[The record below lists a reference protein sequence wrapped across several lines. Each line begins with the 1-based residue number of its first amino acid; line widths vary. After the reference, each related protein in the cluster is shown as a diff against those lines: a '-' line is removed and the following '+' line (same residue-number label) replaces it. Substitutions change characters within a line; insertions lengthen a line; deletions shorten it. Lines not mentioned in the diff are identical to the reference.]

1 MPLISV
7 NKVSKTYHSRLL
19 LDHVSFSID
28 RGDKIALIGS
38 NGTGKSTLFK
48 MIQGKVQPD
57 EGEILHH
64 GTAIAGY
71 LTQNMEELELG
82 GNLLVSEELQEIE
95 DKMREA
101 EYRLANANDAES
113 QSILRTYEQLTSR
126 FEALGG
132 YDYEPRMKAALA
144 GLGLSDIDWT
154 RDVSSFSGGEKMRIC
169 LARLIVSRP
178 DILLLDEPTN
188 HLDTDALEWLEG
200 FIRSYGGAVLLISHD
215 RYFINRT
222 VTKVLELQN
231 STITAYR
238 GNYDDYKEQKRHF
251 LEDQRRLVQSLE
263 KELVRQEGVTQTMLS
278 HRNISGY
285 HAREKVVEKLS
296 DRLAAERSKLSG
308 GPMQMSFRLMPEE
321 RSGDP
326 NKILLQA
333 RNLGK
338 TFPDGKVLFE
348 DVSFEIKA
356 CDKVFLVGPNGCG
369 KTTMLSLLLGRVP
382 EFDGDVLV
390 SGSSRIG
397 YMGQFVPFEDE
408 TRTVLDELME
418 RSELSENASRNLLA
432 RFGFRDI
439 DVYKTISVL
448 SGGERS
454 RLYLCCLLE
463 EKPEILF
470 LDEPTNHLDIES
482 REVLE
487 DALSEYNGAILA
499 VSHDR
504 YFIEKCQSKILGF
517 FGRNVDLLDTY
528 AYYRKKYHE
537 FLETEDEKR
546 AAFLSSKRKADKE
559 RREAEAEATSSEGS
573 SNRSPRSPSVNRAK
587 ERRDIAKRKERIRY
601 LEKAIAELEDEQKQL
616 ESSFGKDTSPEEY
629 EKYARNTEKL
639 ESMYAEYMELENE

>member
-7 NKVSKTYHSRLL
+7 NKVSKSYHSRLL
-19 LDHVSFSID
+19 LDHVSFSIE
-28 RGDKIALIGS
+28 RGDKIALIGN

-48 MIQGKVQPD
+48 MIRGDVKPD

-71 LTQNMEELELG
+71 LTQNMEELDMG
-82 GNLLVSEELQEIE
+82 GNILVSEEIQHIE

-101 EYRLANANDAES
+101 EYKLATADAAES
-113 QSILRTYEQLTSR
+113 QSLLRTYEQLTSR

-144 GLGLSDIDWT
+144 GLGLTDIDYT
-154 RDVSSFSGGEKMRIC
+154 RDISSFSGGEKMRIC

-215 RYFINRT
+215 RYFIDRT
-222 VTKVLELQN
+222 VTKVFELEN

-238 GNYDDYKEQKRHF
+238 GNYSEYKEQKAHF
-251 LEDQRRLVQSLE
+251 IEDQSRLVANLE

-296 DRLAAERSKLSG
+296 DRLAQEKRKLAG
-308 GPMQMSFRLMPEE
+308 GAMRMSFKLMPEE

-326 NKILLQA
+326 DKKLLEA
-333 RNLGK
+333 RHVGK
-338 TFPDGKVLFE
+338 TFPDGKVLFR
-348 DVSFEIKA
+348 DVTFEIKA
-356 CDKVFLVGPNGCG
+356 SDKTFLVGPNGCG
-369 KTTMLSLLLGRVP
+369 KTTLLSLLLGRIGD
-382 EFDGDVLV
+382 FDGDVLV

-408 TRTVLDELME
+408 TKTILSELMD
-418 RSELSENASRNLLA
+418 RSELGETAARNLLA

-439 DVYKTISVL
+439 DVYKQISVL

-454 RLYLCCLLE
+454 RLFLCCLLE
-463 EKPEILF
+463 EKPELLF

-487 DALSEYNGAILA
+487 DALAEYNGAILA

-504 YFIEKCQSKILGF
+504 YFIEKCATCILGF
-517 FGRNVDLLDTY
+517 FGNRVDVMDKY
-528 AYYRKKYHE
+528 EHYRKKYR
-537 FLETEDEKR
+537 TYMEDENAR
-546 AAFLSSKRKADKE
+546 RSAELSEQRQADKA
-559 RREAEAEATSSEGS
+559 RREAEKAASDTFSS
-573 SNRSPRSPSVNRAK
+573 RQPVVNRAK
-587 ERRDIAKRKERIRY
+587 ERKEIAKRKERIRF
-601 LEKAIAELEDEQKQL
+601 LEKAIAELEEEQKNL
-616 ESSFGKDTSPEEY
+616 EASFGKDTTKEDYDRYAKNSEALEE
-629 EKYARNTEKL
+629 
-639 ESMYAEYMELENE
+639 MYSEYMELENN

>member
-7 NKVSKTYHSRLL
+7 NKVSKSYHSRLL
-19 LDHVSFSID
+19 LDHVSFSIE

-48 MIQGKVQPD
+48 MIRGDVLPD
-57 EGEILHH
+57 EGEVLHH

-71 LTQNMEELELG
+71 LTQNMEELDMG
-82 GNLLVSEELQEIE
+82 GNILISEEIRDVE

-101 EYRLANANDAES
+101 EYKLATADAAES
-113 QSILRTYEQLTSR
+113 QSLLRTYEQLTAR

-144 GLGLSDIDWT
+144 GLGLSDIDFT
-154 RDVSSFSGGEKMRIC
+154 RDISSFSGGEKMRIC

-200 FIRSYGGAVLLISHD
+200 FVRSYGGAVLLISHD
-215 RYFINRT
+215 RYFIDRT
-222 VTKVLELQN
+222 VTKVLELEN
-231 STITAYR
+231 GSITAYR
-238 GNYDDYKEQKRHF
+238 GNYTEYKEQKRRF
-251 LEDQRRLVQSLE
+251 IEDQKRLVSNLE

-296 DRLAAERSKLSG
+296 DRLAAEKSKLAG
-308 GPMQMSFRLMPEE
+308 GPLQMSFKLMPEV
-321 RSGDP
+321 RAGDP
-326 NKILLQA
+326 EKILLQT

-338 TFPDGKVLFE
+338 TFPDGKVLFR
-348 DVSFEIKA
+348 DVNFEIKA
-356 CDKVFLVGPNGCG
+356 CDKMFLVGPNGCG
-369 KTTMLSLLLGRVP
+369 KTTMLSLLLGKIS
-382 EFDGDVLV
+382 EFDGDVLI

-408 TRTVLDELME
+408 TRTILDELME
-418 RSELSENASRNLLA
+418 RSELGETAARNLLA

-439 DVYKTISVL
+439 DVYKQISVL

-454 RLYLCCLLE
+454 RLFLCCLLE
-463 EKPEILF
+463 EKPELLF

-487 DALSEYNGAILA
+487 DALADYNGAILA

-517 FGRNVDLLDTY
+517 FGDRVELYDKY
-528 AYYRKKYHE
+528 EFYRRKYRA
-537 FLETEDEKR
+537 FVADEESKR
-546 AAFLSSKRKADKE
+546 AAALSEQRREDKE
-559 RREAEAEATSSEGS
+559 RREAEKKEASESS
-573 SNRSPRSPSVNRAK
+573 PKTPSVNRAK
-587 ERRDIAKRKERIRY
+587 ERKETAKRKERIKF
-601 LEKAIAELEDEQKQL
+601 LEKTIAELEEEQKAL
-616 ESSFGKDTSPEEY
+616 ESSFGKDTAKEDYDRYAKNSETLEE
-629 EKYARNTEKL
+629 
-639 ESMYAEYMELENE
+639 MYAEYMELENN

>member
-7 NKVSKTYHSRLL
+7 NKVSKSYHSRLL
-19 LDHVSFSID
+19 LDHVSFSIEK
-28 RGDKIALIGS
+28 GDKIALIGS

-48 MIQGKVQPD
+48 MIRGDVKPD
-57 EGEILHH
+57 EGEVLHH

-71 LTQNMEELELG
+71 LTQNMEELDMG
-82 GNLLVSEELQEIE
+82 GNILVSEEIQSIE

-101 EYRLANANDAES
+101 EYKLATADAENS
-113 QSILRTYEQLTSR
+113 QSLLRTYEQLTSR

-144 GLGLSDIDWT
+144 GLGLTDIDFT
-154 RDVSSFSGGEKMRIC
+154 RDISSFSGGEKMRIC

-215 RYFINRT
+215 RYFIDKT
-222 VTKVLELQN
+222 VTKVLELEN

-238 GNYDDYKEQKRHF
+238 GNYTDYKEQKRRF
-251 LEDQRRLVQSLE
+251 IEDQKRLVANLE

-308 GPMQMSFRLMPEE
+308 GPLQMSFKLMPEV
-321 RSGDP
+321 RAGDP
-326 NKILLQA
+326 EKILLQT

-338 TFPDGKVLFE
+338 TFPDGKVLFR
-348 DVSFEIKA
+348 DVNFEIKA
-356 CDKVFLVGPNGCG
+356 CDKMFLVGPNGCG
-369 KTTMLSLLLGRVP
+369 KTTMLSLLLGRIS
-382 EFDGDVLV
+382 EFDGDVLI

-408 TRTVLDELME
+408 TRTILDELME
-418 RSELSENASRNLLA
+418 RSELGETAARNLLA

-439 DVYKTISVL
+439 DVYKQISVL

-454 RLYLCCLLE
+454 RLFLCCLLE
-463 EKPEILF
+463 EKPELLF

-487 DALSEYNGAILA
+487 DALADYNGAILA

-504 YFIEKCQSKILGF
+504 YFIEKCQSKIIGF
-517 FGRNVDLLDTY
+517 FGDHVEQFDKY
-528 AYYRKKYHE
+528 EFYRRKYRT
-537 FLETEDEKR
+537 FVADEESKR
-546 AAFLSSKRKADKE
+546 AAVLSEQRREEKE
-559 RREAEAEATSSEGS
+559 RREAEKKEAADAA
-573 SNRSPRSPSVNRAK
+573 PKAPSVNRAK
-587 ERRDIAKRKERIRY
+587 ERKEIAKRKERIKY
-601 LEKAIAELEDEQKQL
+601 LEKTIAELEEEQKTL
-616 ESSFGKDTSPEEY
+616 EASFGKDTTKEDYDRYAKNSEMLEE
-629 EKYARNTEKL
+629 
-639 ESMYAEYMELENE
+639 MYAEYMELENT

>member
-7 NKVSKTYHSRLL
+7 NKVSKSYHSRLL
-19 LDHVSFSID
+19 LDHVSFSIE

-48 MIQGKVQPD
+48 MIRGDVLPD
-57 EGEILHH
+57 EGEVLHH

-71 LTQNMEELELG
+71 LTQNMEELDMG
-82 GNLLVSEELQEIE
+82 GNILISEEIRDVE

-101 EYRLANANDAES
+101 EYKLATADAAES
-113 QSILRTYEQLTSR
+113 QSLLRTYEQLTAR

-144 GLGLSDIDWT
+144 GLGLSDIDFT
-154 RDVSSFSGGEKMRIC
+154 RDISSFSGGEKMRIC

-200 FIRSYGGAVLLISHD
+200 FVRSYGGAVLLISHD
-215 RYFINRT
+215 RYFIDRT
-222 VTKVLELQN
+222 VTKVLELEN
-231 STITAYR
+231 GSITAYR
-238 GNYDDYKEQKRHF
+238 GNYTEYKEQKRRF
-251 LEDQRRLVQSLE
+251 IEDQKRLVSNLE

-296 DRLAAERSKLSG
+296 DRLAAEKSKLAG
-308 GPMQMSFRLMPEE
+308 GPLQMSFKLMPEV
-321 RSGDP
+321 RAGDP
-326 NKILLQA
+326 EKILLQT

-338 TFPDGKVLFE
+338 TFPDGKVLFR
-348 DVSFEIKA
+348 DVNFEIKA
-356 CDKVFLVGPNGCG
+356 CDKMFLVGPNGCG
-369 KTTMLSLLLGRVP
+369 KTTMLSLLLGRIS
-382 EFDGDVLV
+382 EFDGDVLI

-408 TRTVLDELME
+408 TRTILDELME
-418 RSELSENASRNLLA
+418 RSELGETAARNLLA

-439 DVYKTISVL
+439 DVYKQISVL

-454 RLYLCCLLE
+454 RLFLCCLLE
-463 EKPEILF
+463 EKPELLF

-487 DALSEYNGAILA
+487 DALADYNGAILA

-517 FGRNVDLLDTY
+517 FGDHVELYDKY
-528 AYYRKKYHE
+528 EFYRRKYRA
-537 FLETEDEKR
+537 FVADEESKR
-546 AAFLSSKRKADKE
+546 AAALSEQRREDKE
-559 RREAEAEATSSEGS
+559 RREAEKKEASEI
-573 SNRSPRSPSVNRAK
+573 SPKTPSVNRAK
-587 ERRDIAKRKERIRY
+587 ERKETAKRKERIKF
-601 LEKAIAELEDEQKQL
+601 LEKTIAELEEEQKAL
-616 ESSFGKDTSPEEY
+616 ESSFGKDTAKEDYDRYAKNSETLEE
-629 EKYARNTEKL
+629 
-639 ESMYAEYMELENE
+639 MYAEYMELENN

>member
-7 NKVSKTYHSRLL
+7 NKVSKSYHSRLL
-19 LDHVSFSID
+19 LDHVSFSIE

-48 MIQGKVQPD
+48 MIRGDVLPD
-57 EGEILHH
+57 EGEVLHH

-71 LTQNMEELELG
+71 LTQNMEELDMG
-82 GNLLVSEELQEIE
+82 GNILISEEIRDVE

-101 EYRLANANDAES
+101 EYKLATADAAES
-113 QSILRTYEQLTSR
+113 QSLLRTYEQLTAR

-144 GLGLSDIDWT
+144 GLGLSDIDFT
-154 RDVSSFSGGEKMRIC
+154 RDISSFSGGEKMRIC

-200 FIRSYGGAVLLISHD
+200 FVRSYGGAVLLISHD
-215 RYFINRT
+215 RYFIDRT
-222 VTKVLELQN
+222 VTKVLELEN
-231 STITAYR
+231 GSITAYR
-238 GNYDDYKEQKRHF
+238 GNYTEYKEQKRRF
-251 LEDQRRLVQSLE
+251 IEDQKRLVSNLE

-296 DRLAAERSKLSG
+296 DRLAAEKSKLAG
-308 GPMQMSFRLMPEE
+308 GPLQMSFKLMPEV
-321 RSGDP
+321 RAGDP
-326 NKILLQA
+326 EKILLQT

-338 TFPDGKVLFE
+338 TFPDGKVLFR
-348 DVSFEIKA
+348 DVNFEIKA
-356 CDKVFLVGPNGCG
+356 CDKMFLVGPNGCG
-369 KTTMLSLLLGRVP
+369 KTTMLSLLLGKIS
-382 EFDGDVLV
+382 EFDGDVLI

-408 TRTVLDELME
+408 TRTILDELME
-418 RSELSENASRNLLA
+418 RSELGETAARNLLA

-439 DVYKTISVL
+439 DVYKQISVL

-454 RLYLCCLLE
+454 RLFLCCLLE
-463 EKPEILF
+463 EKPELLF

-487 DALSEYNGAILA
+487 DALADYNGAILA

-517 FGRNVDLLDTY
+517 FGDHIELYDKY
-528 AYYRKKYHE
+528 EFYRRKYRA
-537 FLETEDEKR
+537 FIADEESKR
-546 AAFLSSKRKADKE
+546 AAALSEQRREDKE
-559 RREAEAEATSSEGS
+559 RREAEKKEASEI
-573 SNRSPRSPSVNRAK
+573 SPKTPSVNRAK
-587 ERRDIAKRKERIRY
+587 ERKETAKRKERIKF
-601 LEKAIAELEDEQKQL
+601 LEKTIAELEEEQKAL
-616 ESSFGKDTSPEEY
+616 ESSFGKDTAKEDYDRYAKNSETLEE
-629 EKYARNTEKL
+629 
-639 ESMYAEYMELENE
+639 MYAEYMELENN

>member
-7 NKVSKTYHSRLL
+7 NKVSKSYHSRLL
-19 LDHVSFSID
+19 LDHVSLSIE
-28 RGDKIALIGS
+28 RGDKIALIGN

-48 MIQGKVQPD
+48 MIQGKVAPD

-71 LTQNMEELELG
+71 LTQNMEELEMG
-82 GNLLVSEELQEIE
+82 GSLLSNEELQHIE
-95 DKMREA
+95 DQMREA
-101 EYRLANANDAES
+101 EYRLANADAAES
-113 QSILRTYEQLTSR
+113 QSLLRTYEQLTSR
-126 FEALGG
+126 FESLGG

-144 GLGLSDIDWT
+144 GLGLTGIDFS
-154 RDVSSFSGGEKMRIC
+154 RDVNSFSGGEKMRIC

-215 RYFINRT
+215 RYFIDRT
-222 VTKVLELQN
+222 VTKVLELEN

-238 GNYDDYKEQKRHF
+238 GNYTDYKEQKAHF
-251 LEDQRRLVQSLE
+251 LEEQRRLVASLE

-296 DRLAAERSKLSG
+296 DRLSQERSKLSG
-308 GPMQMSFRLMPEE
+308 GPLRMSFKLRPEE

-326 NKILLQA
+326 DKKLLEA
-333 RNLGK
+333 RHLGK
-338 TFPDGKVLFE
+338 TFPDGKVLFQ

-356 CDKVFLVGPNGCG
+356 SDKVFLVGPNGCG
-369 KTTMLSLLLGRVP
+369 KTTLLSLLLGKIDD
-382 EFDGDVLV
+382 FDGDVLV

-408 TRTVLDELME
+408 TKTILSELMD
-418 RSELSENASRNLLA
+418 RSELSETASRNLLA

-439 DVYKTISVL
+439 DVYKQISVL

-454 RLYLCCLLE
+454 RLFLCCLLE
-463 EKPEILF
+463 EKPELLF

-487 DALSEYNGAILA
+487 DALAEYNGAILA

-504 YFIEKCQSKILGF
+504 YFIEKCQSRILGF
-517 FGRNVDLLDTY
+517 FGDHIEMLDKY
-528 AYYRKKYHE
+528 EFYRRKYRAYFADEEAKKAAALSE
-537 FLETEDEKR
+537 QRRAEKIQR
-546 AAFLSSKRKADKE
+546 EQEKKESASSR
-559 RREAEAEATSSEGS
+559 
-573 SNRSPRSPSVNRAK
+573 PPSVNRAQERK
-587 ERRDIAKRKERIRY
+587 EVAKRKERIRY
-601 LEKAIAELEDEQKQL
+601 LDKTIAELEEEQKAL
-616 ESSFGKDTSPEEY
+616 EASFGKDTSAEDY
-629 EKYARNTEKL
+629 DRYAKNSETL
-639 ESMYAEYMELENE
+639 EAMYTEYMELENS

>member
-7 NKVSKTYHSRLL
+7 NKVSKSYHSRLL
-19 LDHVSFSID
+19 LDQVSFSIE

-48 MIQGKVQPD
+48 MIRGDVKPD
-57 EGEILHH
+57 EGEVLHH

-71 LTQNMEELELG
+71 LTQNMEELDMG
-82 GNLLVSEELQEIE
+82 GNILVSEEIQNIE

-101 EYRLANANDAES
+101 EFKLATADAAES
-113 QSILRTYEQLTSR
+113 QSLLRTYEQLTSR

-144 GLGLSDIDWT
+144 GLGLTDIDFT
-154 RDVSSFSGGEKMRIC
+154 RDISSFSGGEKMRIC

-215 RYFINRT
+215 RYFIDKT
-222 VTKVLELQN
+222 VTKVLELEN

-238 GNYDDYKEQKRHF
+238 GNYTDYKEQKRRF
-251 LEDQRRLVQSLE
+251 IEDQKRLVANLE

-296 DRLAAERSKLSG
+296 DRLASERSKLKG
-308 GPMQMSFRLMPEE
+308 GPLQMSFKLMPEV
-321 RSGDP
+321 RAGDP
-326 NKILLQA
+326 EKILLQT

-338 TFPDGKVLFE
+338 TFPDGKVLFR
-348 DVSFEIKA
+348 DVNFEIKA
-356 CDKVFLVGPNGCG
+356 CDKMFLVGPNGCG
-369 KTTMLSLLLGRVP
+369 KTTMLSLLLGRIS
-382 EFDGDVLV
+382 EFDGDVLI

-408 TRTVLDELME
+408 TRTILDELME
-418 RSELSENASRNLLA
+418 RSELGETAARNLLA

-439 DVYKTISVL
+439 DVYKQISVL

-454 RLYLCCLLE
+454 RLFLCCLLE
-463 EKPEILF
+463 EKPELLF

-487 DALSEYNGAILA
+487 DALADYNGAILA

-504 YFIEKCQSKILGF
+504 YFIEKCQSKIIGF
-517 FGRNVDLLDTY
+517 FGDHVEQFDKY
-528 AYYRKKYHE
+528 EFYRRKYRT
-537 FLETEDEKR
+537 FIADEESKR
-546 AAFLSSKRKADKE
+546 AAVLSEQRREEKE
-559 RREAEAEATSSEGS
+559 RREAEKKESADQA
-573 SNRSPRSPSVNRAK
+573 PKAPVVNRAK
-587 ERRDIAKRKERIRY
+587 ERKEIAKRKERIKY
-601 LEKAIAELEDEQKQL
+601 LEKTIAELEEEQKTL
-616 ESSFGKDTSPEEY
+616 EASFGKDTTKEDYDRYAKNSETLEE
-629 EKYARNTEKL
+629 
-639 ESMYAEYMELENE
+639 MYAEYMELENT

>member
-7 NKVSKTYHSRLL
+7 NKVSKSYHSRLL
-19 LDHVSFSID
+19 LDHVSFSIE

-48 MIQGKVQPD
+48 MIRGDILPD
-57 EGEILHH
+57 EGEVLHH

-71 LTQNMEELELG
+71 LTQNMEELDMG
-82 GNLLVSEELQEIE
+82 GNILISEEIRDVE

-101 EYRLANANDAES
+101 EYKLATADAAES
-113 QSILRTYEQLTSR
+113 QSLLRTYEQLTAR

-144 GLGLSDIDWT
+144 GLGLSDIDFT
-154 RDVSSFSGGEKMRIC
+154 RDISSFSGGEKMRIC

-200 FIRSYGGAVLLISHD
+200 FVRSYGGAVLLISHD
-215 RYFINRT
+215 RYFIDRT
-222 VTKVLELQN
+222 VTKVLELEN
-231 STITAYR
+231 GSITAYR
-238 GNYDDYKEQKRHF
+238 GNYTEYKEQKRRF
-251 LEDQRRLVQSLE
+251 IEDQKRLVSNLE

-296 DRLAAERSKLSG
+296 DRLAAEKSKLAG
-308 GPMQMSFRLMPEE
+308 GPLQMSFKLMPEV
-321 RSGDP
+321 RAGDP
-326 NKILLQA
+326 EKILLQT

-338 TFPDGKVLFE
+338 TFPDGKVLFR
-348 DVSFEIKA
+348 DVNFEIKA
-356 CDKVFLVGPNGCG
+356 CDKMFLVGPNGCG
-369 KTTMLSLLLGRVP
+369 KTTMLSLLLGRIS
-382 EFDGDVLV
+382 EFDGDVLI

-408 TRTVLDELME
+408 TRTILDELME
-418 RSELSENASRNLLA
+418 RSELGETAARNLLA

-439 DVYKTISVL
+439 DVYKQISVL

-454 RLYLCCLLE
+454 RLFLCCLLE
-463 EKPEILF
+463 EKPELLF

-487 DALSEYNGAILA
+487 DALADYNGAILA

-517 FGRNVDLLDTY
+517 FGDRVELYDKY
-528 AYYRKKYHE
+528 EFYRRKYRA
-537 FLETEDEKR
+537 FVADEESKR
-546 AAFLSSKRKADKE
+546 AAALSEQRREDKE
-559 RREAEAEATSSEGS
+559 RREAEKKEASESS
-573 SNRSPRSPSVNRAK
+573 PKTPSVNRAK
-587 ERRDIAKRKERIRY
+587 ERKETAKRKERIKF
-601 LEKAIAELEDEQKQL
+601 LEKTIAELEEEQKAL
-616 ESSFGKDTSPEEY
+616 ESSFGKDTAKEDYDRYAKNSETLEE
-629 EKYARNTEKL
+629 
-639 ESMYAEYMELENE
+639 MYAEYMELENN

>member
-7 NKVSKTYHSRLL
+7 NKVSKSYHSRLL

-48 MIQGKVQPD
+48 MIRGDVKPD

-71 LTQNMEELELG
+71 LTQNMEELDMG
-82 GNLLVSEELQEIE
+82 GNLLVSEELQDIE

-101 EYRLANANDAES
+101 EAHLANASETES
-113 QSILRTYEQLTSR
+113 QSLLRTYQQLASR
-126 FEALGG
+126 YESLGG

-144 GLGLSDIDWT
+144 GLGLTDIDWT
-154 RDVSSFSGGEKMRIC
+154 RDISSFSGGEKMRIC

-222 VTKVLELQN
+222 VTKVLELEN

-238 GNYDDYKEQKRHF
+238 GNYDDYKEQKRRF
-251 LEDQRRLVQSLE
+251 LEDQKRLVANLE
-263 KELVRQEGVTQTMLS
+263 KELIRQEGVTQTMLS

-296 DRLAAERSKLSG
+296 DRLAAEKSRLAG
-308 GPMQMSFRLMPEE
+308 GPMRMSFKLMPEE

-326 NKILLQA
+326 NKILLQT
-333 RNLGK
+333 RSLGK

-369 KTTMLSLLLGRVP
+369 KTTMLSLLLGRISD
-382 EFDGDVLV
+382 FDGDVLV

-397 YMGQFVPFEDE
+397 YMGQFVPFDDE
-408 TRTVLDELME
+408 TRTVLDELSE
-418 RSELSENASRNLLA
+418 RAEMTETAARNLLA

-439 DVYKTISVL
+439 DVYKQIAVL

-487 DALSEYNGAILA
+487 DALAEYNGAILA

-517 FGRNVDLLDTY
+517 FGNRVEMLDKY
-528 AYYRKKYHE
+528 EFYRRKYHDFTE
-537 FLETEDEKR
+537 AEDEKR
-546 AAFLSSKRKADKE
+546 AIEHSEQRRIEKE
-559 RREAEAEATSSEGS
+559 RHEEEKAARAPA
-573 SNRSPRSPSVNRAK
+573 VNRAQERK
-587 ERRDIAKRKERIRY
+587 EIARRKERIRF
-601 LEKAIAELEDEQKQL
+601 LEKTIAELEEEQKTL
-616 ESSFGKDTSPEEY
+616 EASFGKDTSPEDY
-629 EKYARNTEKL
+629 EKYAQNTEKL
-639 ESMYAEYMELENE
+639 DAMYTEYMELENS

>member
-7 NKVSKTYHSRLL
+7 NKVSKSYHSRLL
-19 LDHVSFSID
+19 LDRVSFSIE

-48 MIQGKVQPD
+48 IIRGDVMPD

-71 LTQNMEELELG
+71 LTQNMEELDMG
-82 GNLLVSEELQEIE
+82 GNILISEEIREVE

-101 EYRLANANDAES
+101 ECKLATADSAES
-113 QSILRTYEQLTSR
+113 QALLRTYEQLTSR
-126 FEALGG
+126 YESLGG
-132 YDYEPRMKAALA
+132 YDYEPRMKTALA
-144 GLGLSDIDWT
+144 GLGLADVDFT
-154 RDVSSFSGGEKMRIC
+154 RDISSFSGGEKMRIC

-200 FIRSYGGAVLLISHD
+200 FVRSYGGAVLLISHD
-215 RYFINRT
+215 RYFIDRT
-222 VTKVLELQN
+222 VTKVLELEN
-231 STITAYR
+231 GTITAYR
-238 GNYDDYKEQKRHF
+238 GNYTDYKEQKRRF
-251 LEDQRRLVQSLE
+251 IEDQKRLVSNLE

-296 DRLAAERSKLSG
+296 DRLAAEKSKLAG
-308 GPMQMSFRLMPEE
+308 GPLQMSFKLMPEV
-321 RSGDP
+321 RAGDP
-326 NKILLQA
+326 EKILLQT

-338 TFPDGKVLFE
+338 TFPDGKVLFR
-348 DVSFEIKA
+348 DVNFEIKA
-356 CDKVFLVGPNGCG
+356 CDKMFLVGPNGCG
-369 KTTMLSLLLGRVP
+369 KTTMLSLLLGKIS
-382 EFDGDVLV
+382 EFDGDVLI

-408 TRTVLDELME
+408 TRTILDELME
-418 RSELSENASRNLLA
+418 RSELGETAARNLLA

-439 DVYKTISVL
+439 DVYKQISVL

-454 RLYLCCLLE
+454 RLFLCCLLE
-463 EKPEILF
+463 EKPELLF

-487 DALSEYNGAILA
+487 DALADYNGAILA

-517 FGRNVDLLDTY
+517 FGDHVELYDKY
-528 AYYRKKYHE
+528 EFYRRKYRAFVAE
-537 FLETEDEKR
+537 EESRR
-546 AAFLSSKRKADKE
+546 AAVLSEQRREDKE
-559 RREAEAEATSSEGS
+559 RRDAEKKKASEM
-573 SNRSPRSPSVNRAK
+573 SPKAPSVNRAK
-587 ERRDIAKRKERIRY
+587 ERKEIAKRKERIKF
-601 LEKAIAELEDEQKQL
+601 LEKTIAELEEEQKTL
-616 ESSFGKDTSPEEY
+616 ESSFGKDTSKEDY
-629 EKYARNTEKL
+629 DRYAENSKTL
-639 ESMYAEYMELENE
+639 EDMYAEYMELEST

>member
-7 NKVSKTYHSRLL
+7 NKVSKSYHSRLL
-19 LDHVSFSID
+19 LDHVSFSIE
-28 RGDKIALIGS
+28 RGDKIALIGN

-48 MIQGKVQPD
+48 MIQGKVAPD

-71 LTQNMEELELG
+71 LTQNMEELEMG
-82 GNLLVSEELQEIE
+82 GSLLSNEELQHIE
-95 DKMREA
+95 DQMREA
-101 EYRLANANDAES
+101 EYRLANADAAES
-113 QSILRTYEQLTSR
+113 QSLLRTYEQLTSR
-126 FEALGG
+126 FESLGG

-144 GLGLSDIDWT
+144 GLGLTGIDFS
-154 RDVSSFSGGEKMRIC
+154 RDVNSFSGGEKMRIC

-215 RYFINRT
+215 RYFIDRT
-222 VTKVLELQN
+222 VTKVLELEN

-238 GNYDDYKEQKRHF
+238 GNYTDYKEQKAHF
-251 LEDQRRLVQSLE
+251 LEEQRRLVASLE

-296 DRLAAERSKLSG
+296 DRLSQERSKLSG
-308 GPMQMSFRLMPEE
+308 GPLRMSFKLMPEE

-326 NKILLQA
+326 DKKLLEA
-333 RNLGK
+333 RHLGK
-338 TFPDGKVLFE
+338 TFPDGKVLFQ

-356 CDKVFLVGPNGCG
+356 SDKVFLVGPNGCG
-369 KTTMLSLLLGRVP
+369 KTTLLSLLLGKIDD
-382 EFDGDVLV
+382 FDGDVLV

-408 TRTVLDELME
+408 TKTILSELMD
-418 RSELSENASRNLLA
+418 RSELSETASRNLLA

-439 DVYKTISVL
+439 DVYKQISVL

-454 RLYLCCLLE
+454 RLFLCCLLE
-463 EKPEILF
+463 EKPELLF

-487 DALSEYNGAILA
+487 DALAEYNGAILA

-504 YFIEKCQSKILGF
+504 YFIEKCQSRILGF
-517 FGRNVDLLDTY
+517 FGDHIEMLDKY
-528 AYYRKKYHE
+528 EFYRRKYRAYFADEEAKKAAALSE
-537 FLETEDEKR
+537 QRRAEKIQR
-546 AAFLSSKRKADKE
+546 EQEKKESASSR
-559 RREAEAEATSSEGS
+559 
-573 SNRSPRSPSVNRAK
+573 PPSVNRAQERK
-587 ERRDIAKRKERIRY
+587 EVAKRKERIRY
-601 LEKAIAELEDEQKQL
+601 LEKTIAELEEEQKAL
-616 ESSFGKDTSPEEY
+616 EASFGKDTSAEDY
-629 EKYARNTEKL
+629 DRYAKNSETL
-639 ESMYAEYMELENE
+639 EAMYTEYMELENS

>member
-7 NKVSKTYHSRLL
+7 NKVSKSYHSRLL
-19 LDHVSFSID
+19 LDHVSFSIE
-28 RGDKIALIGS
+28 RGDKIALIGN

-48 MIQGKVQPD
+48 MIRGDVKPD

-71 LTQNMEELELG
+71 LTQNMEELDMG
-82 GNLLVSEELQEIE
+82 GNILVSEEIQHIE

-101 EYRLANANDAES
+101 EYKLATADAAES
-113 QSILRTYEQLTSR
+113 QSLLRTYEQLTSR

-144 GLGLSDIDWT
+144 GLGLTDIDYT
-154 RDVSSFSGGEKMRIC
+154 RDISSFSGGEKMRIC

-188 HLDTDALEWLEG
+188 HLDTDALEWPEG

-215 RYFINRT
+215 RYFIDRT
-222 VTKVLELQN
+222 VTKVFELEN

-238 GNYDDYKEQKRHF
+238 GNYSEYKEQKAHF
-251 LEDQRRLVQSLE
+251 IEDQSRLVANLE

-296 DRLAAERSKLSG
+296 DRLAQEKRKLAG
-308 GPMQMSFRLMPEE
+308 GAMRMSFKLMPEE

-326 NKILLQA
+326 DKKLLEA
-333 RNLGK
+333 RHVGK
-338 TFPDGKVLFE
+338 TFPDGKVLFR
-348 DVSFEIKA
+348 DVTFEIKA
-356 CDKVFLVGPNGCG
+356 SDKTFLVGPNGCG
-369 KTTMLSLLLGRVP
+369 KTTLLSLLLGRIGD
-382 EFDGDVLV
+382 FDGDVLV

-408 TRTVLDELME
+408 TKTILSELMD
-418 RSELSENASRNLLA
+418 RSELGETAARNLLA

-439 DVYKTISVL
+439 DVYKQISVL

-454 RLYLCCLLE
+454 RLFLCCLLE
-463 EKPEILF
+463 EKPELLF

-487 DALSEYNGAILA
+487 DALAEYNGAILA

-504 YFIEKCQSKILGF
+504 YFIEKCATCILGF
-517 FGRNVDLLDTY
+517 FGSRVDVMDKY
-528 AYYRKKYHE
+528 EHYRKKYR
-537 FLETEDEKR
+537 TYMEDENAR
-546 AAFLSSKRKADKE
+546 RSAELSEQRQADKA
-559 RREAEAEATSSEGS
+559 RREAEKAVSDTSSS
-573 SNRSPRSPSVNRAK
+573 RQPVVNRAK
-587 ERRDIAKRKERIRY
+587 ERKEIAKRKERIRF
-601 LEKAIAELEDEQKQL
+601 LEKAIAELEEEQKNL
-616 ESSFGKDTSPEEY
+616 EASFGKDTTKEDYDRYAKNSETLEE
-629 EKYARNTEKL
+629 
-639 ESMYAEYMELENE
+639 MYSEYMELENN

>member
-7 NKVSKTYHSRLL
+7 NKVSKSYHSRLL
-19 LDHVSFSID
+19 LDHVSFSIE

-48 MIQGKVQPD
+48 MIRGDVLPD
-57 EGEILHH
+57 EGEVLHH

-71 LTQNMEELELG
+71 LTQNMEELDMG
-82 GNLLVSEELQEIE
+82 GNILISEEIRDVE

-101 EYRLANANDAES
+101 EYKLATADAAES
-113 QSILRTYEQLTSR
+113 QSLLRTYEQPTAR

-144 GLGLSDIDWT
+144 GLGLSDIDFT
-154 RDVSSFSGGEKMRIC
+154 RDISSFSGGEKMRIC

-200 FIRSYGGAVLLISHD
+200 FVRSYGGAVLLISHD
-215 RYFINRT
+215 RYFIDRT
-222 VTKVLELQN
+222 VTKVLELEN
-231 STITAYR
+231 GSITAYR
-238 GNYDDYKEQKRHF
+238 GNYTEYKEQKRRF
-251 LEDQRRLVQSLE
+251 IEDQKRLVSNLE

-296 DRLAAERSKLSG
+296 DRLAAEKSKLAG
-308 GPMQMSFRLMPEE
+308 GPLQMSFKLMPEA
-321 RSGDP
+321 RAGDP
-326 NKILLQA
+326 EKILLQT

-338 TFPDGKVLFE
+338 TFPDGKVLFR
-348 DVSFEIKA
+348 DVNFEIKA
-356 CDKVFLVGPNGCG
+356 CDKMFLVGPNGCG
-369 KTTMLSLLLGRVP
+369 KTTMLSLLLGRIS
-382 EFDGDVLV
+382 EFDGDVLI

-408 TRTVLDELME
+408 TRTILDELME
-418 RSELSENASRNLLA
+418 RSELGETAARNLLA

-439 DVYKTISVL
+439 DVYKQISVL

-454 RLYLCCLLE
+454 RLFLCCLLE
-463 EKPEILF
+463 EKPELLF

-487 DALSEYNGAILA
+487 DALADYNGAILA

-517 FGRNVDLLDTY
+517 FGDHVELYDKY
-528 AYYRKKYHE
+528 EFYRRKYRA
-537 FLETEDEKR
+537 FVADEESKR
-546 AAFLSSKRKADKE
+546 AAALSEQRREDKE
-559 RREAEAEATSSEGS
+559 RREAEKKEASEIA
-573 SNRSPRSPSVNRAK
+573 PKTPSVNRAK
-587 ERRDIAKRKERIRY
+587 ERKETAKRKERIKF
-601 LEKAIAELEDEQKQL
+601 LEKTIAELEEEQKAL
-616 ESSFGKDTSPEEY
+616 ESSFGKDTAKEDYDRYAKNSETLEE
-629 EKYARNTEKL
+629 
-639 ESMYAEYMELENE
+639 MYAEYMELENN

>member
-7 NKVSKTYHSRLL
+7 NKVSKSYHSRLL
-19 LDHVSFSID
+19 LDHVSFSIE

-48 MIQGKVQPD
+48 MIRGDVLPD
-57 EGEILHH
+57 EGEVLHH

-71 LTQNMEELELG
+71 LTQNMEELDMG
-82 GNLLVSEELQEIE
+82 GNILISEEIRDVE

-101 EYRLANANDAES
+101 EYKLATADAAES
-113 QSILRTYEQLTSR
+113 QSLLRTYEQLTAR

-144 GLGLSDIDWT
+144 GLGLSDIDFT
-154 RDVSSFSGGEKMRIC
+154 RDISSFSGGEKMRIC

-200 FIRSYGGAVLLISHD
+200 FVRSYGGAVLLISHD
-215 RYFINRT
+215 RYFIDRT
-222 VTKVLELQN
+222 VTKVLELEN
-231 STITAYR
+231 GSITAYR
-238 GNYDDYKEQKRHF
+238 GNYTEYKEQKRRF
-251 LEDQRRLVQSLE
+251 IEDQKRLVSNLE

-296 DRLAAERSKLSG
+296 DRLAAEKSKLAG
-308 GPMQMSFRLMPEE
+308 GPLQMSFKLMPEV
-321 RSGDP
+321 RAGDP
-326 NKILLQA
+326 EKILLQT

-338 TFPDGKVLFE
+338 TFPDGKVLFR
-348 DVSFEIKA
+348 DVNFEIKA
-356 CDKVFLVGPNGCG
+356 CDKMFLVGPNGCG
-369 KTTMLSLLLGRVP
+369 KTTMLSLLLGRIS
-382 EFDGDVLV
+382 EFDGDVLI

-408 TRTVLDELME
+408 TRTILDELME
-418 RSELSENASRNLLA
+418 RSELGETAARNLLA

-439 DVYKTISVL
+439 DVYKQISVL

-454 RLYLCCLLE
+454 RLFLCCLLE
-463 EKPEILF
+463 EKPELLF
-470 LDEPTNHLDIES
+470 LDEPTNPLDIDS

-487 DALSEYNGAILA
+487 DALADYNGAILA

-517 FGRNVDLLDTY
+517 FGDHVELYDKY
-528 AYYRKKYHE
+528 EFYRRKYRA
-537 FLETEDEKR
+537 FVADEESKR
-546 AAFLSSKRKADKE
+546 AAALSEQRREDKE
-559 RREAEAEATSSEGS
+559 RREAEKKEASEI
-573 SNRSPRSPSVNRAK
+573 SPKTPSVNRAK
-587 ERRDIAKRKERIRY
+587 ERKETAKRKERIKF
-601 LEKAIAELEDEQKQL
+601 LEKTIAELEEEQKAL
-616 ESSFGKDTSPEEY
+616 ESSFGKDTAKEDYDRYAKNSETLEE
-629 EKYARNTEKL
+629 
-639 ESMYAEYMELENE
+639 MYAEYMELENN

>member
-7 NKVSKTYHSRLL
+7 NKVSKSYHSRLL
-19 LDHVSFSID
+19 LDRVSFSIE
-28 RGDKIALIGS
+28 RGDKIALIGN

-48 MIQGKVQPD
+48 MIRGDVKPD
-57 EGEILHH
+57 EGEVLHH

-71 LTQNMEELELG
+71 LTQNMEELDMG
-82 GNLLVSEELQEIE
+82 GNILVSEEIQSIE

-101 EYRLANANDAES
+101 EYKLATADAENS
-113 QSILRTYEQLTSR
+113 QSLLRTYEQLTSR

-144 GLGLSDIDWT
+144 GLGLTDIDFT
-154 RDVSSFSGGEKMRIC
+154 RDISSFSGGEKMRIC

-215 RYFINRT
+215 RYFIDKT
-222 VTKVLELQN
+222 VTKVLELEN

-238 GNYDDYKEQKRHF
+238 GNYTDYKEQKLRF
-251 LEDQRRLVQSLE
+251 IEDQKRLVANLE

-296 DRLAAERSKLSG
+296 DRLASERSKLSG
-308 GPMQMSFRLMPEE
+308 GPLQMSFKLMPEL
-321 RSGDP
+321 RAGDP
-326 NKILLQA
+326 EKILLQT

-338 TFPDGKVLFE
+338 TFPDGKVLFR
-348 DVSFEIKA
+348 DVNFEIKA
-356 CDKVFLVGPNGCG
+356 CDKMFLVGPNGCG
-369 KTTMLSLLLGRVP
+369 KTTMLSLLLGRIS
-382 EFDGDVLV
+382 EFDGDVLI

-408 TRTVLDELME
+408 TRTILDELME
-418 RSELSENASRNLLA
+418 RSELGETSARNLLA

-439 DVYKTISVL
+439 DVYKQISVL

-454 RLYLCCLLE
+454 RLFLCCLLE
-463 EKPEILF
+463 EKPELLF

-487 DALSEYNGAILA
+487 DALADYNGAILA

-504 YFIEKCQSKILGF
+504 YFIEKCQSKIIGF
-517 FGRNVDLLDTY
+517 FGDHVEQFDKY
-528 AYYRKKYHE
+528 EFYRRKYRT
-537 FLETEDEKR
+537 FVADEESKR
-546 AAFLSSKRKADKE
+546 AAVLSEQRREEKE
-559 RREAEAEATSSEGS
+559 RREAEKKEAADAA
-573 SNRSPRSPSVNRAK
+573 PKAPSVNRAK
-587 ERRDIAKRKERIRY
+587 ERKEIAKRKERIKY
-601 LEKAIAELEDEQKQL
+601 LEKTIAELEEEQKTL
-616 ESSFGKDTSPEEY
+616 EASFGKDTSKEDYDRYAKNSETLEE
-629 EKYARNTEKL
+629 
-639 ESMYAEYMELENE
+639 MYAEYMELENT

>member
-7 NKVSKTYHSRLL
+7 NKVSKSYHSRLL
-19 LDHVSFSID
+19 LDHVSFSIE

-48 MIQGKVQPD
+48 MIRGDVLPD
-57 EGEILHH
+57 EGEVLHH

-71 LTQNMEELELG
+71 LTQNMEELDMG
-82 GNLLVSEELQEIE
+82 GNILISEEIRDVE

-101 EYRLANANDAES
+101 EYKLATADAAES
-113 QSILRTYEQLTSR
+113 QSLLRTYEQLTAR

-144 GLGLSDIDWT
+144 GLGLSDIDFT
-154 RDVSSFSGGEKMRIC
+154 RDISSFSGGEKMRIC

-200 FIRSYGGAVLLISHD
+200 FVRSYGGAVLLISHD
-215 RYFINRT
+215 RYFIDRT
-222 VTKVLELQN
+222 VTKVLELEN
-231 STITAYR
+231 GSITAYR
-238 GNYDDYKEQKRHF
+238 GNYTEYKEQKRRF
-251 LEDQRRLVQSLE
+251 IEDQKRLVSNLE

-296 DRLAAERSKLSG
+296 DRLAAEKSKLAG
-308 GPMQMSFRLMPEE
+308 GPLQMSFKLMPEA
-321 RSGDP
+321 RAGDP
-326 NKILLQA
+326 EKILLQT

-338 TFPDGKVLFE
+338 TFPDGKVLFR
-348 DVSFEIKA
+348 DVNFEIKA
-356 CDKVFLVGPNGCG
+356 CDKMFLVGPNGCG
-369 KTTMLSLLLGRVP
+369 KTTMLSLLLGRIS
-382 EFDGDVLV
+382 EFDGDVLI

-408 TRTVLDELME
+408 TRTILDELME
-418 RSELSENASRNLLA
+418 RSELGETAARNLLA

-439 DVYKTISVL
+439 DVYKQISVL

-454 RLYLCCLLE
+454 RLFLCCLLE
-463 EKPEILF
+463 EKPELLF

-487 DALSEYNGAILA
+487 DALAEYNGAILA

-504 YFIEKCQSKILGF
+504 YFIEKCQSRILGF
-517 FGRNVDLLDTY
+517 FGSRVELLDKY
-528 AYYRKKYHE
+528 EHYRKKYRAFSE
-537 FLETEDEKR
+537 EEDEKR
-546 AAFLSSKRKADKE
+546 AAIASEKRQAEKE
-559 RREAEAEATSSEGS
+559 RREAEKAASADTVSAK
-573 SNRSPRSPSVNRAK
+573 PVINRAK
-587 ERRDIAKRKERIRY
+587 ERKEIAKRKERIRY
-601 LEKAIAELEDEQKQL
+601 LEKTIAELEEEQKTL
-616 ESSFGKDTSPEEY
+616 EASFGKDTSPEDY
-629 EKYARNTEKL
+629 EKYSKNSEQL
-639 ESMYAEYMELENE
+639 EAMYAEYMELENT

>member
-7 NKVSKTYHSRLL
+7 NKVSKSYHSRLL

-48 MIQGKVQPD
+48 MIQGKVEPD

-71 LTQNMEELELG
+71 LTQNMEELDIG
-82 GNLLVSEELQEIE
+82 GNLLISEEIQNVE

-101 EYRLANANDAES
+101 EYRLATADASES
-113 QSILRTYEQLTSR
+113 QSLLRTYEQLTSR

-144 GLGLSDIDWT
+144 GLGLSNIDFT

-215 RYFINRT
+215 RYFIDRT
-222 VTKVLELQN
+222 VTKVLELEN

-238 GNYDDYKEQKRHF
+238 GNYTDYKEQKAHF
-251 LEDQRRLVQSLE
+251 LDEQRQVIANLE

-296 DRLAAERSKLSG
+296 DRLERERAKIAG
-308 GPMQMSFRLMPEE
+308 GPLRMSFKLMPEE

-326 NKILLQA
+326 DKKLLEA
-333 RNLGK
+333 RNVGK
-338 TFPDGKVLFE
+338 TFPDGKVLFQN
-348 DVSFEIKA
+348 VSFEIKA
-356 CDKVFLVGPNGCG
+356 SDKVFLVGPNGCG
-369 KTTMLSLLLGRVP
+369 KTTLLSLLLGRIDD
-382 EFDGDVLV
+382 FDGDVLV
-390 SGSSRIG
+390 SGASRIG
-397 YMGQFVPFEDE
+397 YMGQFVPFDDE
-408 TRTVLDELME
+408 SRTILEELMQ
-418 RSELSENASRNLLA
+418 RSELGETAARNLLA

-439 DVYKTISVL
+439 DVYKQISVL

-463 EKPEILF
+463 EKPEMLF

-517 FGRNVDLLDTY
+517 FGEHVELLDTY
-528 AYYRKKYHE
+528 AFYRKKYHE
-537 FLETEDEKR
+537 YVSSEEEKK
-546 AAFLSSKRKADKE
+546 AAFLSQQRKEAKE
-559 RREAEAEATSSEGS
+559 RRQAEREEKDV
-573 SNRSPRSPSVNRAK
+573 PSPSVNRAK
-587 ERRDIAKRKERIRY
+587 ERKEIAKRKERIRF
-601 LEKAIAELEDEQKQL
+601 LEKSIAELEEEQKAL
-616 ESSFGKDTSPEEY
+616 ESSFGKDTSAEDY
-629 EKYARNTEKL
+629 ERYASNSEKL
-639 ESMYAEYMELENE
+639 EEMYAEYMDLESAE

>member
-7 NKVSKTYHSRLL
+7 NKVSKSYHSRLL
-19 LDHVSFSID
+19 LDHVSFSIE

-48 MIQGKVQPD
+48 MIRGDVLPD
-57 EGEILHH
+57 EGEVLHH

-71 LTQNMEELELG
+71 LTQNMEELDMG
-82 GNLLVSEELQEIE
+82 GNILISEEIRDVE

-101 EYRLANANDAES
+101 EYKLATADAAES
-113 QSILRTYEQLTSR
+113 QSLLRTYEQLTAR

-144 GLGLSDIDWT
+144 GLGLSDIDFT
-154 RDVSSFSGGEKMRIC
+154 RDISSFSGGEKMRIC

-200 FIRSYGGAVLLISHD
+200 FVRSYGGAVLLISHD
-215 RYFINRT
+215 RYFIDRT
-222 VTKVLELQN
+222 VTKVLELEN
-231 STITAYR
+231 GSITAYR
-238 GNYDDYKEQKRHF
+238 GNYTEYKEQKRRF
-251 LEDQRRLVQSLE
+251 IEDQKRLVSNLE

-296 DRLAAERSKLSG
+296 DRLAAEKSKLAG
-308 GPMQMSFRLMPEE
+308 GPLQMSFKLMPEA
-321 RSGDP
+321 RAGDP
-326 NKILLQA
+326 EKILLQT

-338 TFPDGKVLFE
+338 TFPDGKVLFR
-348 DVSFEIKA
+348 DVNFEIKA
-356 CDKVFLVGPNGCG
+356 CDKMFLVGPNGCG
-369 KTTMLSLLLGRVP
+369 KTTMLSLLLGRIS
-382 EFDGDVLV
+382 EFDGDVLI

-408 TRTVLDELME
+408 TRTILDELME
-418 RSELSENASRNLLA
+418 RSELGETAARNLLA

-439 DVYKTISVL
+439 DVYKQISVL

-454 RLYLCCLLE
+454 RLFLCCLLE
-463 EKPEILF
+463 EKPELLF

-487 DALSEYNGAILA
+487 DALADYNGAILA

-517 FGRNVDLLDTY
+517 FGDHVELYDKY
-528 AYYRKKYHE
+528 EFYRRKYRA
-537 FLETEDEKR
+537 FVADEESKR
-546 AAFLSSKRKADKE
+546 AAALSEQRREDKE
-559 RREAEAEATSSEGS
+559 RREAEKKEASEIA
-573 SNRSPRSPSVNRAK
+573 PKTPSVNRAK
-587 ERRDIAKRKERIRY
+587 ERKETAKRKERIKF
-601 LEKAIAELEDEQKQL
+601 LEKTIAELEEEQKAL
-616 ESSFGKDTSPEEY
+616 ESSFGKDTAKEDYDRYAKNSETLEE
-629 EKYARNTEKL
+629 
-639 ESMYAEYMELENE
+639 MYAEYMELENN

>member
-7 NKVSKTYHSRLL
+7 NKVSKSYHSRLL
-19 LDHVSFSID
+19 LDHVSFSIE

-48 MIQGKVQPD
+48 MIRGDVKPD
-57 EGEILHH
+57 EGEVLHH

-71 LTQNMEELELG
+71 LTQNMEELDMG
-82 GNLLVSEELQEIE
+82 GNILVSEEIQNIE

-101 EYRLANANDAES
+101 EFKLATADAAES
-113 QSILRTYEQLTSR
+113 QSLLRTYEQLTSR

-144 GLGLSDIDWT
+144 GLGLTDIDFT
-154 RDVSSFSGGEKMRIC
+154 RDISSFSGGEKMRIC

-215 RYFINRT
+215 RYFIDKT
-222 VTKVLELQN
+222 VTKVLELEN

-238 GNYDDYKEQKRHF
+238 GNYTDYKEQKRRF
-251 LEDQRRLVQSLE
+251 IEDQKRLVANLE

-296 DRLAAERSKLSG
+296 DRLASERSKLKG
-308 GPMQMSFRLMPEE
+308 GPLQMSFKLMPEV
-321 RSGDP
+321 RAGDP
-326 NKILLQA
+326 EKILLQT

-338 TFPDGKVLFE
+338 TFPDGKVLFR
-348 DVSFEIKA
+348 DVNFEIKA
-356 CDKVFLVGPNGCG
+356 CDKMFLVGPNGCG
-369 KTTMLSLLLGRVP
+369 KTTMLSLLLGRIS
-382 EFDGDVLV
+382 EFDGDVLI

-408 TRTVLDELME
+408 TRTILDELME
-418 RSELSENASRNLLA
+418 RSELGETAARNLLA

-439 DVYKTISVL
+439 DVYKQISVL

-454 RLYLCCLLE
+454 RLFLCCLLE
-463 EKPEILF
+463 EKPELLF

-487 DALSEYNGAILA
+487 DALADYNGAILA

-504 YFIEKCQSKILGF
+504 YFIEKCQSKIIGF
-517 FGRNVDLLDTY
+517 FGDHVEQFDKY
-528 AYYRKKYHE
+528 EFYRRKYRT
-537 FLETEDEKR
+537 FIADEESKR
-546 AAFLSSKRKADKE
+546 AAVLSEQRREEKE
-559 RREAEAEATSSEGS
+559 RREAEKKESADQA
-573 SNRSPRSPSVNRAK
+573 PKAPVVNRAK
-587 ERRDIAKRKERIRY
+587 ERKEIAKRKERIKY
-601 LEKAIAELEDEQKQL
+601 LEKTIAELEEEQKTL
-616 ESSFGKDTSPEEY
+616 EASFGKDTTKEDYDRYAKNSETLEE
-629 EKYARNTEKL
+629 
-639 ESMYAEYMELENE
+639 MYAEYMELENT